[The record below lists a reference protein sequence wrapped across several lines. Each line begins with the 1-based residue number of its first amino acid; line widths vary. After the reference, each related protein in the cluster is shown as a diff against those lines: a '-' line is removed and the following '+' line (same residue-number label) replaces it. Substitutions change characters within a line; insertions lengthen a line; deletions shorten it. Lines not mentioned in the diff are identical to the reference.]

1 MIAVMI
7 DKIIITQNNNDKT
20 IVHYEHVYNLVR
32 GYVFWTSNTQEFTHK
47 HVEGNQEFG
56 TKL

>member
-1 MIAVMI
+1 MI